1 MPRLR
6 LAGAGVKKRKK
17 AQVCQLLFAPLFHI
31 NGKQHAK
38 VNKTNTENTVWLR
51 QRQQGCVLRGRVA
64 ITDESVGI
72 FHVLLVAARKTS
84 QSNKPHLI

>member
-1 MPRLR
+1 MPRLQ
-6 LAGAGVKKRKK
+6 LAGAGVKKSKK

-31 NGKQHAK
+31 NGKQRAK

-72 FHVLLVAARKTS
+72 RVLPRSSCCVKRRAGPIS
-84 QSNKPHLI
+84 HI